1 MEEKSRVSEIL
12 DELKNRVIQ
21 DLLDEET
28 LAVLLVGS
36 WANGTAKEFSDI
48 DLVVIRSDQTP
59 FINNKKYEFQG
70 KILDVWFHDAEY
82 MIKVLNKQIESLSDI
97 YQTSLYL
104 SFLRNCKVWFEKDQ
118 FIQNR
123 IKLSQEWK
131 WKSEHR
137 IFIKMLGKPPQIPWA
152 KKAYEENLQMLALF
166 ESRFDNGLPITHRLK
181 DYPELHLPTN
191 EIKAKELFQITMKLF
206 EEARFEREWTEVID
220 AKKAIKNEN
229 WIIAFIS
236 SKDILYFLLRRA
248 VKPPSSMERRDPSL
262 WEFAEDKIIPVELV
276 KALEIAYL

>member
-1 MEEKSRVSEIL
+1 MAEKSVVPAIL
-12 DELKNRVIQ
+12 EELKNRVLE

-36 WANGTAKEFSDI
+36 WADGTAKEFSDI
-48 DLVVIRSDQTP
+48 DLVVIRSEQTP
-59 FINNKKYEFQG
+59 FILNKKYEFQG

-82 MIKVLNKQIESLSDI
+82 MMKALNKQIESLSDI
-97 YQTSLYL
+97 YQASLYL
-104 SFLRNCKVWFEKDQ
+104 SFLRNCKVWYEKDM
-118 FIQNR
+118 FIQKR
-123 IKLSQEWK
+123 IKLCQEWK
-131 WKSEHR
+131 WKPEHR
-137 IFIKMLGKPPQIPWA
+137 IFIKMMGKPPQTHWA
-152 KKAYEENLQMLALF
+152 KKAYEENLQMLGLF

-181 DYPELHLPTN
+181 DYPELHLPADET
-191 EIKAKELFQITMKLF
+191 KAKELFQITMKLF

-229 WIIAFIS
+229 WTIAFIS
-236 SKDILYFLLRRA
+236 SKDVLYFLLRRA
-248 VKPPSSMERRDPSL
+248 LNPPSMERRDPSL

>member
-1 MEEKSRVSEIL
+1 MEEKPADPEIL
-12 DELKNRVIQ
+12 DELKKIVIE

-48 DLVVIRSDQTP
+48 DLVVIRSNQTP
-59 FINNKKYEFQG
+59 FIHNKKYEFQG

-82 MIKVLNKQIESLSDI
+82 MIKALNKQIESLSDI
-97 YQTSLYL
+97 YQASLYL
-104 SFLRNCKVWFEKDQ
+104 SFLRNCKVWYEKNQ

-123 IKLSQEWK
+123 IILSQK
-131 WKSEHR
+131 WVWNPEHR
-137 IFIKMLGKPPQIPWA
+137 IFIKMMGKPPTTPWA

-166 ESRFDNGLPITHRLK
+166 ENRFDNGLPITHRLK
-181 DYPELHLPTN
+181 DYPELHLPAEEN
-191 EIKAKELFQITMKLF
+191 KVKELFQITMKLF
-206 EEARFEREWTEVID
+206 EEAKFEREWTEVID

-229 WIIAFIS
+229 WTIAFIS
-236 SKDILYFLLRRA
+236 SKDVLYFLLRRA
-248 VKPPSSMERRDPSL
+248 VNPPSMERRDPSL
-262 WEFAEDKIIPVELV
+262 WEFVEDKIIPVELL